1 MECDGE
7 GRGSEPGEREGVENA
22 AGDRARVLG
31 VAIDP
36 EFENPIGT
44 EVGGHFEGEADT
56 GEEAKGENEGHGEK
70 FDRGIALRQ
79 EGIETLRS
87 VEGLGGCDEAECC
100 EGKKDLEVGFAS
112 QKSGGGEAEG
122 GAVRWSSEE
131 EFLERRKERE
141 REARRDTQLG
151 ERAGVAGLG
160 DADEGAAEAESVG
173 DGGDDDCG
181 GKRFDGGGCHLG
193 DERFVA
199 AAPNCTGDGEKRDW
213 WKLGEGSN
221 SGKLGLFEESGD
233 GERRCEQE
241 KKCNAEEKTDEQG
254 DAAEKPGGENGH
266 E

>member
-1 MECDGE
+1 VKRGVLPAEEMECDGE

-100 EGKKDLEVGFAS
+100 EGKSFWNGAKRGSEKRVEIPNWG
-112 QKSGGGEAEG
+112 SGPESLDSGM
-122 GAVRWSSEE
+122 RMK
-131 EFLERRKERE
+131 ERRKPR
-141 REARRDTQLG
+141 
-151 ERAGVAGLG
+151 V
-160 DADEGAAEAESVG
+160 
-173 DGGDDDCG
+173 
-181 GKRFDGGGCHLG
+181 
-193 DERFVA
+193 
-199 AAPNCTGDGEKRDW
+199 
-213 WKLGEGSN
+213 
-221 SGKLGLFEESGD
+221 
-233 GERRCEQE
+233 
-241 KKCNAEEKTDEQG
+241 
-254 DAAEKPGGENGH
+254 
-266 E
+266 